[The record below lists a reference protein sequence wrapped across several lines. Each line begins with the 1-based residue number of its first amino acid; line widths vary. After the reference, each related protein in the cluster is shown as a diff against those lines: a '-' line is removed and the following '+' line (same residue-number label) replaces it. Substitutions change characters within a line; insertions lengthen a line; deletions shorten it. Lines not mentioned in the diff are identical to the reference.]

1 MYRVYVI
8 KQIKKGT
15 SQVLVDTRTN
25 TNSFN
30 VARAAFFDLL
40 NKDFDNRHL
49 LLMSKN
55 NKQINAYRYGSKP
68 GDRDYFDEKMELND
82 E

>member
-30 VARAAFFDLL
+30 VAKAAFFDLL
-40 NKDFDNRHL
+40 NMDFDNRHL

-55 NKQINAYRYGSKP
+55 NKQINAYRYQSKM
-68 GDRDYFDEKMELND
+68 GDRDYFNETMELND